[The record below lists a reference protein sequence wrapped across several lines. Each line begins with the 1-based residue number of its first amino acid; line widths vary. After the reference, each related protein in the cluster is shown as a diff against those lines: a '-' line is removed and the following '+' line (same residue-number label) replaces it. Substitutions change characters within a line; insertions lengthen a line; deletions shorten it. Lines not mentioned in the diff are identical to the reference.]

1 MFKRC
6 NSENNY
12 RILFNFIN
20 NDRAHRDILFY
31 DFSNL
36 RLIFVFAEF
45 SILRQFFYG
54 HLEKGH
60 CEPSIHVP
68 NRFPVT
74 IYFEIWEPPLVW
86 IPWVPRATLWVYS
99 SIFYPTHSRGYSIVG
114 YVESVLLAID
124 LFVIL
129 RRIWR
134 FFFSKIRS

>member
-1 MFKRC
+1 MFKLY

-86 IPWVPRATLWVYS
+86 VPWVPRGTLWVYL
-99 SIFYPTHSRGYSIVG
+99 SIFYPTRSRG
-114 YVESVLLAID
+114 
-124 LFVIL
+124 
-129 RRIWR
+129 
-134 FFFSKIRS
+134 